1 MKHIVAGLGSLA
13 VLVVAAASLA
23 QTDGWQEYVYTGDGF
38 AIAAPSEPARNAQPI
53 YVTGGTADA
62 HVYTSAA
69 GSNAALMLFV
79 FERHNNDRRSVQQIH
94 AQAQDD
100 ALGPVK
106 GKLRARTELALGKYR
121 GAELE
126 FEAQHP
132 DLEMKTHQ
140 VRSRYYVVGRK
151 IYHLLAIAPVGEP
164 FPTDADRWFKSF
176 RLTTAADH

>member
-1 MKHIVAGLGSLA
+1 MKHVVAGLGSLA

-23 QTDGWQEYVYTGDGF
+23 QTDGWKEYVYTGDGF

-94 AQAQDD
+94 ANAQDD

-106 GKLRARTELALGKYR
+106 GKLRARTELSLGKYR

-132 DLEMKTHQ
+132 DLDTKPI
-140 VRSRYYVVGRK
+140 RC
-151 IYHLLAIAPVGEP
+151 
-164 FPTDADRWFKSF
+164 
-176 RLTTAADH
+176 AADTTWSGAKSIICWRSHRLESPSPPMRIAGSNHSD

>member
-1 MKHIVAGLGSLA
+1 MKHVVAGLGSLA

-23 QTDGWQEYVYTGDGF
+23 QTDGWKEYVYTGDGF

-94 AQAQDD
+94 ANAQDD

-106 GKLRARTELALGKYR
+106 GNCAPGQSCRSGNIEGPSSSSRRSIRTW
-121 GAELE
+121 
-126 FEAQHP
+126 
-132 DLEMKTHQ
+132 T
-140 VRSRYYVVGRK
+140 RK
-151 IYHLLAIAPVGEP
+151 PI
-164 FPTDADRWFKSF
+164 RC
-176 RLTTAADH
+176 AADTTWSGAKSIICWRSHRLESPSPPMRIAGSNHSD

>member
-1 MKHIVAGLGSLA
+1 MKHIIAGLGSLA
-13 VLVVAAASLA
+13 LLAAVTTSVA
-23 QTDGWQEYVYTGDGF
+23 QTDSWKEYVYTGDGF
-38 AIAAPSEPARNAQPI
+38 AIAAPSEPARNSQPI

-62 HVYTSAA
+62 HIYSSAA

-94 AQAQDD
+94 AEAQDG

-132 DLEMKTHQ
+132 DLDTKTHQ

-151 IYHLLAIAPVGEP
+151 IYHLMAIAPVGEP
-164 FPTDADRWFKSF
+164 FPSDADRWFKSF

>member
-23 QTDGWQEYVYTGDGF
+23 QTDGWKEYVYTGDGF

-140 VRSRYYVVGRK
+140 VRSARSIICSRS
-151 IYHLLAIAPVGEP
+151 HRLESPSPPMRIAG
-164 FPTDADRWFKSF
+164 SN
-176 RLTTAADH
+176 HSG